1 MVGFFAILYLFLSQ
15 KLVCFFVTLCGVVK
29 LLFFIGAAFK
39 RAYFAFKYLCYLS
52 EWAIQHLL
60 VSYKDHRTD
69 TEKTPPKAGE
79 FCPGQVARD
88 SFGLL

>member
-1 MVGFFAILYLFLSQ
+1 MRISVRICLTYPSHRTPLI
-15 KLVCFFVTLCGVVK
+15 VTLRGVVK

-79 FCPGQVARD
+79 FCSGQVARD